1 MYVYIDHGLI
11 PRYSVLSC
19 HSQMI
24 HLLVAKHV
32 FWHPATQPEVVT
44 QHSTYQLARGE
55 KKVMEKQKGGGGLYY
70 VHVTSSLARTWF
82 AGNVAM
88 DMRLIYAHLYMV
100 HGH

>member
-1 MYVYIDHGLI
+1 MYVYIDHGLIPGYHGLI

-55 KKVMEKQKGGGGLYY
+55 KKVMEKQKGGGGLCIC
-70 VHVTSSLARTWF
+70 
-82 AGNVAM
+82 N
-88 DMRLIYAHLYMV
+88 
-100 HGH
+100 